1 MLSKNESFKPPKE
14 YEEWA
19 NSEFTNVLDYMCY
32 QKVNFDGTIFLQW
45 LAVPYISIWFA
56 RSTKDNDKKI
66 WIMHNLEFSDYIIA
80 QDINTPREAI
90 IEFSKKW
97 NNDKSKNKKE
107 NTTLR
112 VRNNNR
118 EKLQNHSQ
126 MLLSVG
132 NDLDLWEE
140 DII

>member
-1 MLSKNESFKPPKE
+1 MLSKNEEFKPPKE
-14 YEEWA
+14 YENWA
-19 NSEFTNVLDYMCY
+19 NSEFTNVLDYMCD

-66 WIMHNLEFSDYIIA
+66 WIMHNLEFSDYIIDK
-80 QDINTPREAI
+80 DINTPREAI

-97 NNDKSKNKKE
+97 NNDKKE
-107 NTTLR
+107 DTTLR

-126 MLLSVG
+126 MLLNVG
-132 NDLDLWEE
+132 NDFDLWEE
-140 DII
+140 ETV